1 MCFAQSHTKR
11 KETRNSQPP
20 NTQFHAFSH
29 TLVPLL
35 HLKTYKNNH
44 PLLEILMFKYVLPR
58 PKKKNLHV
66 DFANFSWL
74 QIFYDFLYKNDSL
87 DYFLTP
93 ILSFFFLKKKD
104 TMKSTFNLN
113 STSVE
118 KGLLLSWVP
127 QFLVRN
133 CWPSF
138 KERDKLTYL
147 KWSPE
152 GENRVI
158 VHVPFIWNADLSEGS
173 IAYCKCLMNKNNW
186 AHTLQQWFMLFF
198 FFS

>member
-1 MCFAQSHTKR
+1 
-11 KETRNSQPP
+11 
-20 NTQFHAFSH
+20 
-29 TLVPLL
+29 
-35 HLKTYKNNH
+35 
-44 PLLEILMFKYVLPR
+44 MFKYVLPR
-58 PKKKNLHV
+58 SKKNILHV

-74 QIFYDFLYKNDSL
+74 QIFYDFLYKKDSL

-93 ILSFFFLKKKD
+93 ILSFLKKD

-147 KWSPE
+147 KWSLQ

-186 AHTLQQWFMLFF
+186 AHTLQQWLMLFF
-198 FFS
+198 LFLNTTSNT